1 MIKNNKKQIFVALV
15 IVLCLFILSFV
26 IMYLCNVGN
35 QANHDINQDALEIN
49 FSQENKVLLNNI
61 LPVGDNLGKRFDG
74 KGTEEGIQG
83 YSEFE
88 LKNISEDKVNF
99 EIYLTRKDTDTKCIS
114 ENYIKCYLTDGADN
128 ALEGFHTNKIPTYKS
143 LVVLNDKPN
152 SKLLFKGNINS
163 KSNLKFKLR
172 VWLDDTYVISQ
183 NKESFEFTI
192 GVRVV

>member
-26 IMYLCNVGN
+26 IMYLCNVRN
-35 QANHDINQDALEIN
+35 QANHDINQDALKIN

-61 LPVGDNLGKRFDG
+61 LPVGDNLGKSFDG

-88 LKNISEDKVNF
+88 LKNTSEDKVNF